1 MSNKNI
7 INEQN
12 KRTNKVIKKTIRN
25 AIEADELID
34 KKLQHDAKASPS
46 EMTKKAAEE
55 SLEILGVKNGD
66 EDTETPLET
75 LAQENSLEDMSKQN
89 GGAMLAPKNEALEI
103 IDEIKTAA
111 QETPGER
118 VLSVEQFEAL
128 KNEIT
133 RAVLGDLIPLMEAL
147 EKTAKAQQEATV
159 LTPKQQQQ
167 QELNIQKDRV
177 KNRAAKIKMQMSK
190 YGRAFYKV

>member
-12 KRTNKVIKKTIRN
+12 KRTDKVIKKTIRK
-25 AIEADELID
+25 ALEADELID
-34 KKLQHDAKASPS
+34 KKLQHDAKESPS
-46 EMTKKAAEE
+46 EMTQKAAEE
-55 SLEILGVKNGD
+55 SLEILGGTNDD
-66 EDTETPLET
+66 ESQETTLEG
-75 LAQENSLEDMSKQN
+75 LAQENSLEDLGEQN
-89 GGAMLAPKNEALEI
+89 GAALLSPKNEALEI

-147 EKTAKAQQEATV
+147 EKTAKAQQEV
-159 LTPKQQQQ
+159 NVMTPKQQQQ
-167 QELNIQKDRV
+167 QELNIQRDRV